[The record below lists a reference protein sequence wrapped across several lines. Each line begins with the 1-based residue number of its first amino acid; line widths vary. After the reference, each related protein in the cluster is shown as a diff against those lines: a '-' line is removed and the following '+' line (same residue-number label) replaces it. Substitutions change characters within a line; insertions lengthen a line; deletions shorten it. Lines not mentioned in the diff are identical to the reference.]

1 MARLLKKK
9 TKTETSV
16 KKEANQKTILIADDS
31 EMVCNFHS
39 YILKNAGFIT
49 ISAIDG
55 ADALEK
61 LLQNN
66 VDMVVTDINMPNMDG
81 YELVKRIRAIPEYED
96 LPVIMV
102 STESEA
108 QDKQR
113 GYNAGANV
121 YIVKPTPPERLIE
134 SVNLLLL

>member
-9 TKTETSV
+9 TLTAFAPP
-16 KKEANQKTILIADDS
+16 KEERQKVILVADDS

-39 YILKNAGFIT
+39 YILKNAGYKT
-49 ISAIDG
+49 IAAIDG

-61 LLQNN
+61 LLQNEIDL
-66 VDMVVTDINMPNMDG
+66 VATDINMPNMDG
-81 YELVKRIRAIPEYED
+81 YEFVKRIRAIPEYED
-96 LPVIMV
+96 LPIIMI

-113 GYNAGANV
+113 GFDAGANV
-121 YIVKPTPPERLIE
+121 YIIKPTPPERLVE
-134 SVNLLLL
+134 SVNLLI

>member
-9 TKTETSV
+9 ISTV
-16 KKEANQKTILIADDS
+16 FAPPKEERQKVVLVADDS

-39 YILKNAGFIT
+39 YILKNAGFKT

-61 LLQNN
+61 LLQNEIDL
-66 VDMVVTDINMPNMDG
+66 VATDINMPNMDG
-81 YELVKRIRAIPEYED
+81 YEFVKRIRAIPEYED
-96 LPVIMV
+96 LPIIMI

-113 GYNAGANV
+113 GFDAGANV
-121 YIVKPTPPERLIE
+121 YIIKPTPPERLVE
-134 SVNLLLL
+134 SVNLLI

>member
-9 TKTETSV
+9 TSTVFAPPNE
-16 KKEANQKTILIADDS
+16 ERQKVILVADDS

-39 YILKNAGFIT
+39 YILKNAGYKT

-61 LLQNN
+61 LLQNEIDL
-66 VDMVVTDINMPNMDG
+66 VATDINMPNMDG

-96 LPVIMV
+96 LPIIMI

-113 GYNAGANV
+113 GFDAGANV
-121 YIVKPTPPERLIE
+121 YIVKPTPPQRLVE
-134 SVNLLLL
+134 SVNLLI

>member
-9 TKTETSV
+9 TSTV
-16 KKEANQKTILIADDS
+16 FAPPKEERQKVILVADDS

-39 YILKNAGFIT
+39 YILKNAGYKT

-61 LLQNN
+61 LLQNEIDL
-66 VDMVVTDINMPNMDG
+66 VATDINMPNMDG

-96 LPVIMV
+96 LPVIMI

-113 GYNAGANV
+113 GFDAGANV
-121 YIVKPTPPERLIE
+121 YIIKPTPPERLVE
-134 SVNLLLL
+134 SVNLLI

>member
-9 TKTETSV
+9 TKKETSLIRDD
-16 KKEANQKTILIADDS
+16 NQKTILIADDS

-39 YILKNAGFIT
+39 YILKNAGYKT

-61 LLQNN
+61 LLQNTI
-66 VDMVVTDINMPNMDG
+66 DIVVTDINMPNMDG
-81 YELVKRIRAIPEYED
+81 YELVKRIRLIPEYED

-108 QDKQR
+108 KDKQR

-121 YIVKPTPPERLIE
+121 YIVKPTPPESLIE
-134 SVNLLLL
+134 SVNLLI

>member
-9 TKTETSV
+9 TSTVCSPP
-16 KKEANQKTILIADDS
+16 KEERQKVILVADDS

-39 YILKNAGFIT
+39 YILKNAGYKT

-61 LLQNN
+61 LLQNEIDL
-66 VDMVVTDINMPNMDG
+66 VATDINMPNMDG

-96 LPVIMV
+96 LPVIMI

-113 GYNAGANV
+113 GFDAGANV
-121 YIVKPTPPERLIE
+121 YIIKPTPPERLVE
-134 SVNLLLL
+134 SVNLLI